1 MKFEEWISAKSP
13 EEAEEYR
20 RKFKMAISNSI
31 RRKILA
37 LLDER
42 ERSLDEL
49 KGVIDVDEKVLKF
62 HLDVLEKASCIS
74 VGDNIKLTDEGRVLA
89 EIVRKKTK
97 F

>member
-1 MKFEEWISAKSP
+1 VKFEEWISAKST

-20 RKFKMAISNSI
+20 RRFKMAISNSI

-37 LLDER
+37 LLDES
-42 ERSLDEL
+42 EKSLDEL
-49 KGVIDVDEKVLKF
+49 KRELKIDEKLLRF

-74 VGDNIKLTDEGRVLA
+74 VGDKISLTDEGRVLV
-89 EIVRKKTK
+89 EIVKKKTK